1 MKITLLLLLPLSGA
15 CLEEKDHC
23 EEYVEYMCDCHADDP
38 DYDCAN
44 LQSIYAETDLEQQN
58 ECAITLDE
66 QLQEDLDE
74 GKDCEVGG
82 DTGESEDTGGA

>member
-1 MKITLLLLLPLSGA
+1 MKNTLLLLLPLSVA

-23 EEYVEYMCDCHADDP
+23 EEYGEYMCDCHADDP
-38 DYDCAN
+38 DYDCSN

-74 GKDCEVGG
+74 GKDCEVEG